1 MNASVRLS
9 VSSLRAHKRRF
20 AGTFLAVV
28 LGVAFLAGTLVM
40 GDTLRASFDTMFG
53 NAAGGTDAVVRSA
66 DAITTPGE
74 SQGVRQPVSTDLVR
88 TVERVP
94 GVAAA
99 APSIQG
105 AGQLVGADG
114 DPIGGQGPPTLAGNW
129 ITDPELNPYRLAEGR
144 APQRSGEVV
153 VNRGAAE
160 QGGLAIGD
168 TTTLRTPDP
177 VEVTVVGL
185 ATFGGEDGM
194 AQVTFTG
201 MTRADAEKYLTAR
214 PGEAASIQVR
224 AGPGVGQRELVDRLT
239 PVLPEGVEAIT
250 GEESAAENT
259 DMISSQFL
267 SLFTTFLLVFSG
279 IALLVATFSIHN
291 TFAIVVA
298 QRTRENALLRA
309 LGASRRQVTA
319 ATLVEAAAVAATASA
334 AGLAGGIGIAA
345 GLQALFPAIGF
356 PFPDGALVISALSLL
371 LPLAVG
377 VVVCLGSALLPAARA
392 GSTAPL
398 AALRETAADTSGA
411 SRVRAVTGTGLLVLA
426 LALTL
431 VGVLLAPSVW
441 PAGAGAVLTLASFV
455 VLGPVASTTAVRVL
469 GAPLDRLR
477 GVTGV
482 LARRNALRSPKRT
495 AATAGAL
502 MIGVAVVS
510 LFTVFG
516 ASLKATMDQT
526 VSRSFAGDVAVS
538 APSFGAGGSGL
549 SPRLA
554 GAVQELPEVDTAV
567 GLGRGVADVD
577 GQGRALTVTDPVAL
591 NRTFD
596 LGTVHGSL
604 DDLGT
609 DGIAVTRSEA
619 EKRGLTTGDTTRLTF
634 TDGRSG
640 TFTVRAVYGQSELAG
655 DYVITRAAWA
665 PHRTQDSDTLV
676 AVAFEDGVGA
686 DAGKAAVEQVA
697 DRYGNPEVQTR
708 EEYAQSSAG
717 GIDMMLTL
725 VYALLALAVLIAL
738 LGIANTPHPG
748 GPRTHPRTRPAA
760 GRRADPGPAAGH
772 GPLGVRPGRRLR
784 HGRRARSRHL
794 PRLGPGGRLRRRLGQ
809 RLRLRRAAR
818 AARGGGPGRPRGGRP
833 GGPAPGP
840 ARRPPERA
848 ARRGHGVARAVPG
861 APGRCGRKRAA
872 DAPAAGRQASSD
884 ADRTPGPR
892 ADAPSGPV
900 QAPRGAGRVPT
911 VTGAARAFGRRPVPR
926 RTARGSG
933 RSPPGQPT
941 TADRAGAG

>member
-1 MNASVRLS
+1 MNAAVRLS

-20 AGTFLAVV
+20 AGTFLAVF

-53 NAAGGTDAVVRSA
+53 NATSGTDAVVRSA

-74 SQGVRQPVSTDLVR
+74 SQGVRQPVDTALVSTL
-88 TVERVP
+88 ERVP

-99 APSIQG
+99 APDIEG
-105 AGQLVGADG
+105 AGQLVGKNG
-114 DPIGGQGPPTLAGNW
+114 KPIGGQGPPTLAGNW
-129 ITDPELNPYRLAEGR
+129 ITDPKLNPYQLAEGR
-144 APQRSGEVV
+144 APQKSGEVV
-153 VNRGAAE
+153 VNRGAAKKGDLE
-160 QGGLAIGD
+160 IGD

-177 VEVTVVGL
+177 VKVTIVGL

-214 PGEAASIQVR
+214 PGEAASIKVR
-224 AGPGVGQRELVDRLT
+224 AGPGVSEKGLVDRLT
-239 PVLPEGVEAIT
+239 PALPKGVEAIT
-250 GEESAAENT
+250 GQESAQENT

-267 SLFTTFLLVFSG
+267 TIFTTFLLVFSG

-319 ATLVEAAAVAATASA
+319 TTLVEATVVAVTASV

-356 PFPDGALVISALSLL
+356 PFPDGNLVISALSMT

-377 VVVCLGSALLPAARA
+377 IVVCLGSALLPAARA
-392 GSTAPL
+392 GRTAPL
-398 AALRETAADTSGA
+398 AALRETAVDASGA
-411 SRVRAVTGTGLLVLA
+411 SRTRAVTGMGLAALAVAATLSGVLVSPSLWMAGLGAVLA
-426 LALTL
+426 LA
-431 VGVLLAPSVW
+431 A
-441 PAGAGAVLTLASFV
+441 FV
-455 VLGPVASTTAVRVL
+455 VLGPVASTTAVRIL
-469 GAPLDRLR
+469 GGPLDKLR
-477 GVTGV
+477 GVTGG

-495 AATAGAL
+495 AATASAL

-538 APSFGAGGSGL
+538 TPSFGAGGSGL

-554 GAVQELPEVDTAV
+554 GAIQQLPEVDTAV
-567 GLGRGVADVD
+567 GLGRGVAQVD
-577 GQGRALTVTDPVAL
+577 GKGRALTVTDPLAL
-591 NRTFD
+591 ERTFD
-596 LGTVHGSL
+596 LGKVEGSL
-604 DDLGT
+604 RALGT
-609 DGIAVTRSEA
+609 DGIAITRTEA
-619 EKRGLTTGDTTRLTF
+619 DKQHLTTGDQAQLTF
-634 TDGRSG
+634 TDGKKQ

-676 AVAFEDGVGA
+676 AVSFKDGVSTA
-686 DAGKAAVEQVA
+686 AGKTAVEKAAAQ
-697 DRYGNPEVQTR
+697 YGNPEVQTR
-708 EEYAQSSAG
+708 DEYAQSSAG

-738 LGIANTPHPG
+738 LGIANTLTLAIHE
-748 GPRTHPRTRPAA
+748 RTRELGLLRAVGQTRPQLRAMVRWESILVAAFGTVGGLGLGAFLGWVLVKASDGASDSAFAFAVPPVQLLVVALVGLTAGALAGLRPA
-760 GRRADPGPAAGH
+760 
-772 GPLGVRPGRRLR
+772 
-784 HGRRARSRHL
+784 
-794 PRLGPGGRLRRRLGQ
+794 
-809 RLRLRRAAR
+809 RRAAR
-818 AARGGGPGRPRGGRP
+818 LDVL
-833 GGPAPGP
+833 
-840 ARRPPERA
+840 RA
-848 ARRGHGVARAVPG
+848 IA
-861 APGRCGRKRAA
+861 
-872 DAPAAGRQASSD
+872 
-884 ADRTPGPR
+884 TE
-892 ADAPSGPV
+892 
-900 QAPRGAGRVPT
+900 
-911 VTGAARAFGRRPVPR
+911 
-926 RTARGSG
+926 
-933 RSPPGQPT
+933 
-941 TADRAGAG
+941 